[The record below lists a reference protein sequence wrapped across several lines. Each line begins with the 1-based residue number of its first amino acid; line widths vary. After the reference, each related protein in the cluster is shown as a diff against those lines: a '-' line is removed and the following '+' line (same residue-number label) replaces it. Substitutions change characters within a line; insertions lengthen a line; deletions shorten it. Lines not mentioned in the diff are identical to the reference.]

1 MKAMLK
7 DKKANITVTYQEVV
21 KLSNCDN
28 EYLQFWIL
36 IQKYQNAK
44 CDWEFKIE
52 TENEMELKWMKNF
65 VHCCLLPCHSVNNY
79 RILCKT
85 VRSR

>member
-36 IQKYQNAK
+36 IQKDQNAI
-44 CDWEFKIE
+44 CNWEFKIE
-52 TENEMELKWMKNF
+52 TENEIELNWMKF
-65 VHCCLLPCHSVNNY
+65 LF
-79 RILCKT
+79 T
-85 VRSR
+85 VVYYHAIMLTTIGYCARL